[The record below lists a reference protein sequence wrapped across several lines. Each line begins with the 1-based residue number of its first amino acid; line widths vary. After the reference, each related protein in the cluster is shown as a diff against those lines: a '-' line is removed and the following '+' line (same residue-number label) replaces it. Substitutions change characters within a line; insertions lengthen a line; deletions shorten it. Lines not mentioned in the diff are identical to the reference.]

1 MKKVV
6 VLGLTSLF
14 LLTGCG
20 SKVVCKGE
28 TKQSGQKV
36 SAKYTATLKSKKVDK
51 VKVTMK
57 FSDKKSAEDYCGL
70 MELAKAFAGDSAKL
84 DFKCKGKTIEFSDY
98 TQMSSEI
105 KGMSKDDFIKS
116 MEEAGLTCK

>member
-1 MKKVV
+1 
-6 VLGLTSLF
+6 
-14 LLTGCG
+14 
-20 SKVVCKGE
+20 
-28 TKQSGQKV
+28 
-36 SAKYTATLKSKKVDK
+36 
-51 VKVTMK
+51 MK